1 MNELINFFVKQGYSP
16 EEAEALS
23 IELMKRNSAQLKQAA
38 PEWEYNPYVISAE
51 QKKRQDKFEEDKNR
65 QADVLTFGMT
75 PHKNQAAANAG
86 AEEIASNILWPI
98 LLEGANQFMLQ
109 PVLRLIGH
117 TNLGRS
123 IMLSHQLNKVQ
134 PALNQEGAMV
144 TNSNIAQSMK
154 RIPQRLIV
162 DYTMPMK
169 NSPLMN
175 RFNDNNFTPLVRMS
189 LGNAHKYY
197 AEEIIKRLE
206 EMGYNVNE
214 LTPITVRGETRLITP
229 AKFIREQAKNLIYGG
244 YYGSPEATTDIAGT
258 FLDDLNTAI
267 FDIRGRDS
275 FYTVLHEAIMHG
287 TDNVI
292 DSFARIIDKGKFLDQ
307 AKKMYTD
314 FIDNITSGTAV
325 TNSKLTL
332 PDGKIMITFPNG
344 KAQVITKGALSW
356 RELRA
361 TIGELT
367 MKYVYAFKE
376 ASGMDLYDPGFR
388 EAFRKYM
395 DTVPEES
402 IIKELENI
410 SSYGRSYAKFQEHY
424 PNLVTDIKNLIKY
437 APSVAIPVVTFNAQ
451 NDENN

>member
-1 MNELINFFVKQGYSP
+1 MNELINFFLSQGYSL
-16 EEAEALS
+16 EEAKKLS
-23 IELMKRNSAQLKQAA
+23 QQAEKQNSVYVQQAA
-38 PEWEYNPYVISAE
+38 PEWEHNPYVISAE
-51 QKKRQDKFEEDKNR
+51 QKKRQDKFIENKNR

-86 AEEIASNILWPI
+86 AEEIASNILWPT

-109 PVLRLIGH
+109 PILRLIGH

-123 IMLSHQLNKVQ
+123 IMLSHQLNKAQ

-144 TNSNIAQSMK
+144 TNPNIAQGMK
-154 RIPQRLIV
+154 RLPQKLIV
-162 DYTMPMK
+162 DYTMPME

-189 LGNAHKYY
+189 PGNAHQYY
-197 AEEIIKRLE
+197 AEEIIRRLE

-214 LTPITVRGETRLITP
+214 LTPITVRGETRLIVP

-258 FLDDLNTAI
+258 FLDDLNTAM

-287 TDNVI
+287 TDNII
-292 DSFARIIDKGKFLDQ
+292 DGFARIIDKGKFLDQ

-344 KAQVITKGALSW
+344 KAQVINKGALSW

-376 ASGMDLYDPGFR
+376 ASGMDLYTPGFR
-388 EAFRKYM
+388 DAFRKYM
-395 DTVPEES
+395 DTVPEEL

-410 SSYGRSYAKFQEHY
+410 SSYGRSYTKFQEHY

-437 APSVAIPVVTFNAQ
+437 APSVAIPAVTFNTQ
-451 NDENN
+451 SDENN